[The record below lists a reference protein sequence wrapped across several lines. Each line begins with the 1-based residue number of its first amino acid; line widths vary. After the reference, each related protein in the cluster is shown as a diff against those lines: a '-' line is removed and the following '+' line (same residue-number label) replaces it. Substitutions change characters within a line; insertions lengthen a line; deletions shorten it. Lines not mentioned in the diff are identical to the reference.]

1 MDSVLA
7 QVYGSSSSK
16 SLDIAVILSFIQDAC
31 CAQRDYGLCVNTC
44 YFLRDTR
51 HNSYLPLFSP
61 WIQISYPCCHSTAG
75 KLHVPIAWFNG
86 TYLSCR
92 GLNIVSKKRRFR
104 LCAIADAISNTDYDI
119 VALQELW
126 MPEDFEYLKQQTQ
139 SLLPYAKLYYR

>member
-16 SLDIAVILSFIQDAC
+16 SLDIVFHPRCL
-31 CAQRDYGLCVNTC
+31 LCPERLWIMRQHVL
-44 YFLRDTR
+44 FSPR
-51 HNSYLPLFSP
+51 HPPEQYLPLFST

-126 MPEDFEYLKQQTQ
+126 MPKDFEYLKQQTQ